1 LAEEEK
7 TSLDG
12 LYCKAI
18 DNAGDCKCYAT
29 KKYSSLIDSNT
40 RQLKIKKGLGNAMLN
55 ALDQGFF
62 EIANIAKKIS
72 LQNNSIMTH
81 VDVQKACSFKR
92 LAKITKC
99 NGKFSSKEVESNL
112 NSYFGVGMDGLAQK
126 MREKFQDQVNKPISK
141 SNENSCLSQG
151 ELKEANTKADEDIL
165 NIMLQQDFTTY
176 KRKIEGASFK
186 DFIIKLKKEIYI
198 NLLGNNPL
206 LGLILQ
212 DKLLTSKLFKLK
224 KVTIQNINKL
234 LKDKENNYNP
244 FQYRPQLG
252 YSYRL
257 LQDY

>member
-1 LAEEEK
+1 
-7 TSLDG
+7 
-12 LYCKAI
+12 
-18 DNAGDCKCYAT
+18 
-29 KKYSSLIDSNT
+29 
-40 RQLKIKKGLGNAMLN
+40 MLN